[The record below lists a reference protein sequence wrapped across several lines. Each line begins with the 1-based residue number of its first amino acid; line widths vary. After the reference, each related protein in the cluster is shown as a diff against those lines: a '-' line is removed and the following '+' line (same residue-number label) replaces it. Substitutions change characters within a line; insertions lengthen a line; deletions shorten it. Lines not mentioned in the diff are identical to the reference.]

1 MNTFKKL
8 SPLIV
13 ASAAVALIAALAT
26 SAATATRT
34 IQVPNQISIKSKDL
48 KFTGKVT
55 AGKYEP
61 CAQQR
66 KVILYKVVKGGPDQA
81 VGETRTS
88 LKGNYSIVPQGS
100 AGISLARFYAKVP
113 KLSEGTA
120 GTIYVCRA
128 ARSRTVGANAS

>member
-1 MNTFKKL
+1 MNLTKKL
-8 SPLIV
+8 APLIL
-13 ASAAVALIAALAT
+13 ASAAVALMAALVAGP
-26 SAATATRT
+26 ATATRT
-34 IQVPNQISIKSKDL
+34 IQVPSQISIKSKDL

-88 LKGNYSIVPQGS
+88 LKGNYSIIPQGS
-100 AGISLARFYAKVP
+100 AGISLARFYAKARKV
-113 KLSEGTA
+113 SEGTA
-120 GTIYVCRA
+120 GTIYVCKA
-128 ARSRTVGANAS
+128 ARSKTVGAGT